1 MMEVHY
7 GVVKIGDE
15 WMIISQG
22 LRSGHFATQHEAE
35 QVARRMA
42 DQASGLPVQLHLQN
56 ELGELHAE
64 RRGGE
69 AAPL

>member
-15 WMIISQG
+15 WMIISHG
-22 LRSGHFATQHEAE
+22 LRSGHFETQHEAE

-42 DQASGLPVQLHLQN
+42 DLASGLTVQLHLQN
-56 ELGELHAE
+56 EMGEFHREMRA
-64 RRGGE
+64 GE
-69 AAPL
+69 A